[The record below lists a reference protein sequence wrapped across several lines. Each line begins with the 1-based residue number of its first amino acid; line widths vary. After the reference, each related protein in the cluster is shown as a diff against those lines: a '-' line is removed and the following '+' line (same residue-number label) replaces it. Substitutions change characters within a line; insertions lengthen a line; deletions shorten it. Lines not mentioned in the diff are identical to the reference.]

1 LDSTFHSNPPSRPSL
16 SDHWFDEDT
25 GVSNVEARTPIPG
38 AVRGVDERALVLLL
52 TGTNAGQVFALE
64 DRETLLGRGREAQ
77 LRVEDVAISRV
88 HARIVKREDGRFFVE
103 DMGSTNG
110 TFVNGAGPI
119 ERSAR
124 AELQRGDRIQVGP
137 NVVLRFSIIDQVE
150 ETLARQLFE
159 ASTRDPL
166 TRVYNR
172 RYFAE
177 RLASEV
183 GFAERH
189 KSHLGLI
196 SFDIDHFKSVNDTHG
211 HPVGDLVLQAITR
224 EVTRL
229 IRVEDVLARVGG
241 EEFAVLVRGIE
252 HTNVVRFAERLR
264 RAVEKMSVPFSVDS
278 IGVTI
283 SIGVASLDEVL
294 TPPLPTPEGEVGS
307 PEERLLSLA
316 DARLYEAKEGGRNRV
331 CSGS

>member
-1 LDSTFHSNPPSRPSL
+1 VNSTFHSNPPSRPSL

-64 DRETLLGRGREAQ
+64 DRETLLGRGRDVQ

-88 HARIVKREDGRFFVE
+88 HARIVKQQDGRFFVE

-110 TFVNGAGPI
+110 TFVNGTGPI

-124 AELQRGDRIQVGP
+124 AELHRGDRIQVGP

-150 ETLARQLFE
+150 EKLARQLFE

-166 TRVYNR
+166 TGVYNR
-172 RYFAE
+172 RYFTE
-177 RLASEV
+177 RLGSEV

-196 SFDIDHFKSVNDTHG
+196 SFDIDHFKQVNDTHG
-211 HPVGDLVLQAITR
+211 HPIGDLVLQAITA
-224 EVTRL
+224 EVGHL

-241 EEFAVLVRGIE
+241 EEFTVLVRGIE
-252 HTNVVRFAERLR
+252 HVNVVRFAERLR
-264 RAVEKMSVPFSVDS
+264 RAVERMVVPFSVDS

-283 SIGVASLDEVL
+283 SVGVASLDEVL
-294 TPPLPTPEGEVGS
+294 TPPVGIEAEAPS
-307 PEERLLSLA
+307 TEDRLLSLA